1 MPADPTPD
9 SQGSSADPDR
19 TGEHEPEVGS
29 APRVAAEAND
39 PSSSPNAI
47 PVGNDAQHRSRARIA
62 RIQAALLSG
71 SYRVD
76 LDKLAETI
84 VKNGVLQTGTEEP
97 DR

>member
-9 SQGSSADPDR
+9 SQGSAADPDL

-29 APRVAAEAND
+29 APRVAAEATD
-39 PSSSPNAI
+39 SSSIAI
-47 PVGNDAQHRSRARIA
+47 QAGNDAQHRSRARIA

-84 VKNGVLQTGTEEP
+84 VKNGVLKTATEEP